1 MSLRGFVEEKI
12 ELSNIEYI
20 ELMLIYL
27 ILLKR
32 NQHIFY
38 NQIMRISQ
46 LYIIVKMVWK
56 FIYILIQINQLFLDN
71 LSSENLINNWVLQ
84 DISDIDED
92 SYNNYLEY
100 AEQMSEVYLEK
111 NIDPIEVLSPE
122 YSMDIGYISS
132 FYDLANIYTVMQED
146 ENLKYTTYSVSNKFL
161 GKDIIS
167 IISKSNKKEIAKD
180 FISYVIDKKSQE
192 INNYKGI
199 PINKETLLSIYNKN
213 VGNDNLGGIGIS
225 GEEYLMDEISLDEAL
240 DKINIDLEIYL
251 MEQIKL
257 KSINNII
264 NILKNG

>member
-1 MSLRGFVEEKI
+1 
-12 ELSNIEYI
+12 
-20 ELMLIYL
+20 
-27 ILLKR
+27 
-32 NQHIFY
+32 
-38 NQIMRISQ
+38 
-46 LYIIVKMVWK
+46 
-56 FIYILIQINQLFLDN
+56 
-71 LSSENLINNWVLQ
+71 
-84 DISDIDED
+84 
-92 SYNNYLEY
+92 
-100 AEQMSEVYLEK
+100 MSEVYLEK

-146 ENLKYTTYSVSNKFL
+146 ENLKY
-161 GKDIIS
+161 IIS

-251 MEQIKL
+251 ME
-257 KSINNII
+257 
-264 NILKNG
+264 

>member
-1 MSLRGFVEEKI
+1 
-12 ELSNIEYI
+12 
-20 ELMLIYL
+20 
-27 ILLKR
+27 
-32 NQHIFY
+32 
-38 NQIMRISQ
+38 
-46 LYIIVKMVWK
+46 
-56 FIYILIQINQLFLDN
+56 
-71 LSSENLINNWVLQ
+71 
-84 DISDIDED
+84 
-92 SYNNYLEY
+92 
-100 AEQMSEVYLEK
+100 MSEVYLEK
-111 NIDPIEVLSPE
+111 NIDPIEVLRPE

-167 IISKSNKKEIAKD
+167 IIFKSNKKEIAKD

-251 MEQIKL
+251 ME
-257 KSINNII
+257 
-264 NILKNG
+264 

>member
-1 MSLRGFVEEKI
+1 
-12 ELSNIEYI
+12 
-20 ELMLIYL
+20 
-27 ILLKR
+27 
-32 NQHIFY
+32 
-38 NQIMRISQ
+38 
-46 LYIIVKMVWK
+46 
-56 FIYILIQINQLFLDN
+56 
-71 LSSENLINNWVLQ
+71 
-84 DISDIDED
+84 
-92 SYNNYLEY
+92 
-100 AEQMSEVYLEK
+100 MSEVYLEK

-213 VGNDNLGGIGIS
+213 VGNDNLCGIGIS

-251 MEQIKL
+251 ME
-257 KSINNII
+257 
-264 NILKNG
+264 